1 MKKTYKKMTGKQI
14 AKLFDKNN
22 MTNGG
27 DYMIT
32 INGARYCANYRQ
44 MQDNYWAPVCDRQN
58 ANAIAL
64 MPDDGLFTYSI
75 WLSL

>member
-14 AKLFDKNN
+14 AKLFDKNK

>member
-14 AKLFDKNN
+14 AKLFDKDK